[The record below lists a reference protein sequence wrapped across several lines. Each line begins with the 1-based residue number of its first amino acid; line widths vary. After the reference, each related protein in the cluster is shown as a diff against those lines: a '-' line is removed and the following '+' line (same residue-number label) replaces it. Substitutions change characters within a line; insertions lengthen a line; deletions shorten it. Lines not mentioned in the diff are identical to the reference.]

1 MFFKQIISIVLA
13 LTIFVAHTP
22 PVFASNMISWGI
34 PEINIQNALDGTTKF
49 IETTKEQVS
58 TTVNRIQLPNIDI
71 PSASEIL
78 KDIKS
83 IDLPDFKLSSN
94 DIANLQ
100 LNLQATL
107 DGASKA
113 TIQTYQQAVDNF
125 DNVDLYGLV
134 VSGVAVGAATYTTIN
149 KSLQG
154 IPQDFSELL
163 NAMPSVARRMRTAG
177 MRGGVRRICTDAFQL
192 FKKIPAFVE
201 SSEKK
206 VLDWLETK
214 VGSHIDSYANGG
226 SSDSTNI
233 FLENSKVNQVRG
245 NANVKQV
252 EIIRSIF
259 RNGAEA
265 IIKNSKDI
273 IKIGSKATVTAV
285 LIDEIAENSIHLIE
299 LASGEITVD
308 EFMEYLQVSATKTA
322 MSTAAF
328 YTLSIL
334 AISFVPEL
342 TVPFFASPAI
352 VAASQIVL
360 GSRLAIPLI
369 TKLAAC

>member
-71 PSASEIL
+71 PRVSEIL

-100 LNLQATL
+100 LNLQAAL

-113 TIQTYQQAVDNF
+113 TNQTYQQAVDNF

-134 VSGVAVGAATYTTIN
+134 VSGASAGAATYTTIN

-154 IPQDFSELL
+154 IPQDFSSLL
-163 NAMPSVARRMRTAG
+163 NAMPKVAMRMKTAG
-177 MRGGVRRICTDAFQL
+177 MRGSQRSSEDAFQL
-192 FKKIPAFVE
+192 FKKIPAFIE
-201 SSEKK
+201 SNERK
-206 VLDWLETK
+206 VRVWLSNK
-214 VGSHIDSYANGG
+214 DGSHIDSYANGG
-226 SSDSTNI
+226 SSNSTNT
-233 FLENSKVNQVRG
+233 FLENSKVNRARG
-245 NANVKQV
+245 STNVKQI

-265 IIKNSKDI
+265 IIQNSKDI
-273 IKIGSKATVTAV
+273 IKIGSKATITAV
-285 LIDEIAENSIHLIE
+285 LIDEIAENGVHLIE
-299 LASGEITVD
+299 LARGEITVD
-308 EFMEYLQVSATKTA
+308 EFMEYLQVAATRTA
-322 MSTAAF
+322 ISTAAF

-334 AISFVPEL
+334 AISFVPEVA
-342 TVPFFASPAI
+342 VPFFASPAI
-352 VAASQIVL
+352 VTASQIVL

-369 TKLAAC
+369 AKLASY